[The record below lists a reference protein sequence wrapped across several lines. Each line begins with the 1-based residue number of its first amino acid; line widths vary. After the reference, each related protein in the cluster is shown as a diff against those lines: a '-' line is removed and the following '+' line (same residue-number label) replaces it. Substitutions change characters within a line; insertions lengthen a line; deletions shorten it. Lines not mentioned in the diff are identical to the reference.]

1 MLLGGDPT
9 LHGLQGGAVLGDR
22 RKDPRSALRLPRKLG
37 ARTTLVSLASQVL
50 SLVKHPTEL
59 PQTELEKL
67 NYHLSL
73 LRSL

>member
-9 LHGLQGGAVLGDR
+9 LQRLQGGAVLGD
-22 RKDPRSALRLPRKLG
+22 
-37 ARTTLVSLASQVL
+37 RTTLVSLASQVL

-59 PQTELEKL
+59 PQTEPEKL

-73 LRSL
+73 PRSL